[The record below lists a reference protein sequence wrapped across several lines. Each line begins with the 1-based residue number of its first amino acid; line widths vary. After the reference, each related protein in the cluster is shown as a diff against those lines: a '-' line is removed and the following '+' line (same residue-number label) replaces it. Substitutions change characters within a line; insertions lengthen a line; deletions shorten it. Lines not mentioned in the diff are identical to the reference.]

1 MDILTV
7 LEQFHFLRPAWLLL
21 LIPAGFLMWSVYQRS
36 DSLRAWRK
44 VISPHLLEHLLVYER
59 GENGRWRKENRR
71 GDAPPTGYEGRG
83 NGRWR
88 PVYLLGLGW
97 LVGILA
103 LAGPSWQMQASPFSE
118 DQAAMFIV
126 VKVTPEMLA
135 QDIQPSRLQ
144 RSVLKIHDLLALKSD
159 VRTGLIAYAG
169 SAHLVM
175 PLTSDAGIINNFA
188 SALEPAAMPMEGDE
202 PAEAVA
208 LASQRLKDAGVPG
221 SIVLI
226 TDSVDTSQLAA
237 LESTYKQ
244 SAVEVHI
251 LAMAAG
257 SEVIPPP
264 GSYPAP
270 ALDLGSLREAARV
283 MGGTVTT
290 VTADKQ
296 DVENLSAKIERSISH
311 VPPQEGQQW
320 KDAGYYLLVLLALI
334 MLFFFREGG
343 AVAVE

>member
-1 MDILTV
+1 MDFLTT
-7 LEQFHFLRPAWLLL
+7 LAQFHFLRPGWLLL
-21 LIPAGFLMWSVYQRS
+21 LIPAAFLMWSVYRRS
-36 DSLRAWRK
+36 DSLRAWKK
-44 VISPHLLEHLLVYER
+44 VISPHLLEHLLVYQR
-59 GENGRWRKENRR
+59 VGKDRR
-71 GDAPPTGYEGRG
+71 GDVAPTGG
-83 NGRWR
+83 WR

-103 LAGPSWQMQASPFSE
+103 LAGPSWEMQASPFSE
-118 DQAAMFIV
+118 DQAALFIV
-126 VKVTPEMLA
+126 VKGTPEMLA

-144 RSVLKIHDLLALKSD
+144 RSVLKIHDLLALKKD

-188 SALEPAAMPMEGDE
+188 AALEPAAMPLDGDE
-202 PAEAVA
+202 PAEAIT
-208 LASQRLKDAGVPG
+208 LASQRLKDAAVPG

-226 TDSVDTSQLAA
+226 TDSVDRSQLAA

-244 SAVEVHI
+244 AAIEVHI

-257 SEVIPPP
+257 PEVIPPP

-270 ALDLGSLREAARV
+270 ALNLSSLREAARV

-290 VTADKQ
+290 LTADKQ

-311 VPPQEGQQW
+311 VPAQEGQQW

-334 MLFFFREGG
+334 MLLFFREGG

>member
-1 MDILTV
+1 MDFLTA
-7 LEQFHFLRPAWLLL
+7 LDQFHFLRPAWLLL

-36 DSLRAWRK
+36 DSLRAWK
-44 VISPHLLEHLLVYER
+44 KIISPHLLEHLLVYE
-59 GENGRWRKENRR
+59 GGGSKDRR
-71 GDAPPTGYEGRG
+71 GDAAPTGGG
-83 NGRWR
+83 SGRWR

-97 LVGILA
+97 LVGILG

-118 DQAAMFIV
+118 DRAAMFIV

-144 RSVLKIHDLLALKSD
+144 RSVLKIHDLLVLKND

-175 PLTSDAGIINNFA
+175 PLTSDAGIINSFA
-188 SALEPAAMPMEGDE
+188 AALEPAAMPMEGDE
-202 PAEAVA
+202 PAEAIA
-208 LASQRLKDAGVPG
+208 MASRRLKDAGVPG

-226 TDSVDTSQLAA
+226 TDAVDASQLSA
-237 LESTYKQ
+237 LESIYEQ

-257 SEVIPPP
+257 PEVIPPP
-264 GSYPAP
+264 GSPPAP
-270 ALDLGSLREAARV
+270 ALNLDSLRKAARV

-296 DVENLSAKIERSISH
+296 DIESLSAKIERSISH
-311 VPPQEGQQW
+311 VPATEGQQW
-320 KDAGYYLLVLLALI
+320 EDAGYYLLVLLALAL
-334 MLFFFREGG
+334 LFFFRKGG
-343 AVAVE
+343 AVVVQ

>member
-1 MDILTV
+1 MGFLTS

-21 LIPAGFLMWSVYQRS
+21 LIPAAFLMWSVYQRS

-44 VISPHLLEHLLVYER
+44 VISPHLLDHLLVHEG
-59 GENGRWRKENRR
+59 GESGRWK
-71 GDAPPTGYEGRG
+71 
-83 NGRWR
+83 

-103 LAGPSWQMQASPFSE
+103 LAGPSWQMQPSPFSE

-135 QDIQPSRLQ
+135 KDIQPSRLQ
-144 RSVLKIHDLLALKSD
+144 RSVLKIHDLLALKKD

-175 PLTSDAGIINNFA
+175 PLTSDTGIINSFA
-188 SALEPAAMPMEGDE
+188 AALEPAAMPREGDE
-202 PAEAVA
+202 TAEAVA
-208 LASQRLKDAGVPG
+208 LASQRLKQAGVPG

-226 TDSVDTSQLAA
+226 TDAVDVSQLAA
-237 LESTYKQ
+237 LKNIYKQ
-244 SAVEVHI
+244 NAVEVHI

-257 SEVIPPP
+257 PEVIPPP

-270 ALDLGSLREAARV
+270 PLNLDSLREAARA

-296 DVENLSAKIERSISH
+296 DVESLSAKIERSISH
-311 VPPQEGQQW
+311 VPAGEGQQW
-320 KDAGYYLLVLLALI
+320 KDAGYYLLLLLALI
-334 MLFFFREGG
+334 LLFFFREGG
-343 AVAVE
+343 AAVVE